1 MVTLGARSRATVVY
15 GGGCERVAKLER
27 RTRSGS
33 GSSQPNPGRQGGAS
47 SQVARCR
54 PKSSSTQT
62 RPYARRP
69 APSVLHLTA
78 LPGSGSRPVNT
89 PQCPLSWPNILAPAP
104 GPSLLSS
111 SDSLLL
117 LSIHFCSLSS
127 LRLSQKSTTV
137 SGQKYLSLSPRFVH
151 SSSLIVSQRTPRPKS
166 STTTRS
172 PLKTPSTRP
181 PSAPT
186 PTTPHRPRL
195 SAGRCPRSIS
205 FPNPAPALFR
215 PLPPTRTS
223 IQTRPTRYLDPF
235 AWPVEIHHSPHRSP
249 SHPNIHR
256 PVLLTVPVILTT
268 PFNS

>member
-27 RTRSGS
+27 PTRSGS

-151 SSSLIVSQRTPRPKS
+151 PSSLIVSQHAPAEIIDHNSLAVENPFHAS
-166 STTTRS
+166 SLRS
-172 PLKTPSTRP
+172 YTNNP
-181 PSAPT
+181 PSPSPIRRT
-186 PTTPHRPRL
+186 VSSIHFIPQ
-195 SAGRCPRSIS
+195 PRS
-205 FPNPAPALFR
+205 R
-215 PLPPTRTS
+215 TLPPTRTS

-249 SHPNIHR
+249 FHPNIHR
-256 PVLLTVPVILTT
+256 SVLLTVPVILTT

>member
-1 MVTLGARSRATVVY
+1 MVY

-27 RTRSGS
+27 PTRSGS
-33 GSSQPNPGRQGGAS
+33 GSGSSQVCQAAQGGAS

-69 APSVLHLTA
+69 APSTQRSS
-78 LPGSGSRPVNT
+78 LPGSGSRPVRPVNT

-117 LSIHFCSLSS
+117 HSIHFCSLSS

-151 SSSLIVSQRTPRPKS
+151 PSSLIVSQHAPAEIIDHNSLAVENPFHAS
-166 STTTRS
+166 SLRS
-172 PLKTPSTRP
+172 YTNNP
-181 PSAPT
+181 PSPSPIRRT
-186 PTTPHRPRL
+186 VSSIHFIPQ
-195 SAGRCPRSIS
+195 PRS
-205 FPNPAPALFR
+205 R
-215 PLPPTRTS
+215 TLPPTRTS
-223 IQTRPTRYLDPF
+223 ISDTSNALPGPLRLPSRNPSFSTSLPFPPKYPSISPVDRPSNPN
-235 AWPVEIHHSPHRSP
+235 HSFQQ
-249 SHPNIHR
+249 
-256 PVLLTVPVILTT
+256 LTVCVRSSP
-268 PFNS
+268 